1 MEVEAADAPFRG
13 TRMNRA
19 VGDRTA
25 TAPPNGVSWHAFPTA
40 EVLVRAGTRN
50 TREGLTRSEAAS
62 RLAIH
67 GPNELAAAAGRSIA
81 ALLAAQFTSLIVWLL
96 LAAAVVSAFLGEWID
111 AAVIGA
117 IVVLNA
123 IIGAYQEYS
132 AEQAIA
138 ALRKMTAPLAKV
150 ARDGG
155 VCVIPASE
163 VVPGDVLALEAGDL
177 VAADARVVEAALL
190 SCVEKS
196 LTGESEPSE
205 KIADAVLP
213 EQTPLADRLNMVY
226 TGTAVATGTARAVVI
241 ATGMRTE
248 MGQIAAL
255 VASAASGE
263 QTPLQARLARVGRI
277 LVLVSLGIVAVLFAV
292 GLARGEPVLGLFLT
306 AVSLA
311 VAAVPEGLP
320 AVVTVALALGVLRMA
335 RRRALIRRLPA
346 VETLGSTSVI
356 CTDKTGTLTVGQM
369 TVRVIVIPVED
380 DLQTLDVAGEGY
392 DPIGGVS
399 IQGRDPGEGERT
411 SLLRMARNLVGV
423 TNASIS
429 NKDGQ
434 FEAVGDPTEAAM
446 LVAGIKAG
454 LTREDFVA
462 RCPRIAEIPF
472 DSDRKRS
479 AGVFQHGGLAEALV
493 NGSPEALLSLCTH
506 IATAPAGERPMTD
519 ADREAILSSNSLV
532 ASRALRVLACAARRL
547 SDSETREA
555 IARPTPESVERD
567 LTFIGLVG
575 MFDPPRAEAREAM
588 SRCRSAG
595 VRVVMITGD
604 HPKTAMAIARDLS
617 IAGDGDTTV
626 SGAELEAMDDASL
639 ARRVES
645 VAVYARVAAA
655 DKLRIVRAWQ
665 ARGAVVAM
673 TGDGVNDAPALK
685 GADVGVAMGR
695 GGTEVAK
702 QASDM
707 VVTDDN
713 FASIVAAVEEGRG
726 VYDNIRKTMQYLLGG
741 NAAELLFMAA
751 CLASGLPMPLLPVQ
765 ILWINLVTDGLPA
778 LFLAAEPVE
787 GEVMRRRPRP
797 RTATIMDRAFLTTM
811 GLTALLTGGVAMGV
825 YVYSLR
831 VSDEITARTHAFA
844 VLVFAELLRSFSCRS
859 ETIPIWRMNW
869 RTNIL
874 LALVVAVSFALQ
886 IWSHHSP
893 TLASIMKTT
902 VLSWKECLAGVA
914 VACFPVA
921 VLELVKPFRARHSLV
936 RVATVKER

>member
-1 MEVEAADAPFRG
+1 MK
-13 TRMNRA
+13 RA
-19 VGDRTA
+19 TDVTSK
-25 TAPPNGVSWHAFPTA
+25 APPSGVSWHALPPA
-40 EVLVRAGTRN
+40 EVLVRVDTGN
-50 TREGLTRSEAAS
+50 IREGLTRAEAAS
-62 RLAIH
+62 RLAMC
-67 GPNELAAAAGRSIA
+67 GPNELVAAEGRSIA
-81 ALLAAQFTSLIVWLL
+81 GLLGAQFTSLIIWLL
-96 LAAAVVSAFLGEWID
+96 LAAAAVSGFLGEWID

-117 IVVLNA
+117 IVILNA
-123 IIGAYQEYS
+123 VIGAYQEYS
-132 AEQAIA
+132 ADKAIA

-150 ARDGG
+150 VRDGA
-155 VCVIPASE
+155 VCVVPAAE

-177 VAADARVVEAALL
+177 VAADARVIQASLL
-190 SCVEKS
+190 SCVEKA
-196 LTGESEPSE
+196 LTGESEPAQ
-205 KIADAVLP
+205 KDADEVLP
-213 EQTPLADRLNMVY
+213 EQTPLAERRGMVY
-226 TGTAVATGTARAVVI
+226 TGTAVATGTSRAVVV
-241 ATGMRTE
+241 ATGMQTE

-255 VASAASGE
+255 VASAESGE

-277 LVLVSLGIVAVLFAV
+277 LVFVSLGIVAVLFAM

-335 RRRALIRRLPA
+335 RRRALIRHLPA

-369 TVRVIVIPVED
+369 TVRALLVPAEGG
-380 DLQTLDVAGEGY
+380 LQSYDVGGEGY
-392 DPIGGVS
+392 NPSGDVS
-399 IQGRDPGEGERT
+399 IQGREPTEGEHT
-411 SLLRMARNLVGV
+411 SLFRLAHNLVGV

-429 NKDGQ
+429 KEDGQ
-434 FEAVGDPTEAAM
+434 YEAVGDPTEAAM
-446 LVAGIKAG
+446 LVAGVKAG
-454 LTREDFVA
+454 LSRDDLDRLA
-462 RCPRIAEIPF
+462 PRIAEIPF

-479 AGVFQHGGLAEALV
+479 AAILQRGGLAEVLV
-493 NGSPEALLSLCTH
+493 NGSPEVLLSLCTQ
-506 IATAPAGERPMTD
+506 IATAPAGERPLTH
-519 ADREAILSSNSLV
+519 ADREAILTHNGLL
-532 ASRALRVLACAARRL
+532 ASRGLRVLACAARTL
-547 SDSETREA
+547 SNSETWEA
-555 IARPTPESVERD
+555 VARPTPELVERD

-575 MFDPPRAEAREAM
+575 MFDPPRAEARDAV
-588 SRCRSAG
+588 SRCRNAG

-604 HPKTAMAIARDLS
+604 HPKTAMAIGCELK
-617 IAGDGDTTV
+617 IAGDGDSAV
-626 SGAELEAMDDASL
+626 SGAELEVMDDATL
-639 ARRVES
+639 VQRVES
-645 VAVYARVAAA
+645 IVVYARVVAA

-665 ARGAVVAM
+665 AKGAVVAM

-685 GADVGVAMGR
+685 GADIGIAMGR

-707 VVTDDN
+707 VLTDDN

-751 CLASGLPMPLLPVQ
+751 CLASGLPMPLVPVQ

-797 RTATIMDRAFLTTM
+797 RDASIMDRAFLTTM

-825 YVYSLR
+825 YIYSLH
-831 VSDEITARTHAFA
+831 VHDEITARTHAFA
-844 VLVFAELLRSFSCRS
+844 VIVFAELLRSFSCRS
-859 ETIPIWRMNW
+859 ETVPIWRLDW

-874 LALVVAVSFALQ
+874 LAVVVAVSFALQ
-886 IWSHHSP
+886 IWSHHNA

-902 VLSWKECLAGVA
+902 TLDWEECLAGVLIG
-914 VACFPVA
+914 CLPVA
-921 VLELVKPFRARHSLV
+921 VLEIVKVGRAR
-936 RVATVKER
+936 RVFSGIPTDPML